1 MPKKTDNIKAM
12 AVSGRVWRLR
22 VNPSM
27 MSKLSIP
34 LMIAPIKK
42 YSGFFSPVRIN
53 AKQTPGRTLCET
65 ASPMSARLRKKV
77 KHPTMADIPQR
88 ITDPT
93 TTNRTFGSRR
103 SKKSIRFW
111 DVIFR
116 ALESYVHEV
125 DHLLEKAQLVCRCML
140 LSRARQ

>member
-1 MPKKTDNIKAM
+1 MPKNTDNINAM

-27 MSKLSIP
+27 MIKLSIP

-53 AKQTPGRTLCET
+53 AKQTPGSTLCET
-65 ASPMSARLRKKV
+65 ASPMSARLRRKV

-88 ITDPT
+88 IIDPA
-93 TTNRTFGSRR
+93 TTNRTFGSRS
-103 SKKSIRFW
+103 SKKSSRFW
-111 DVIFR
+111 MVIFR
-116 ALESYVHEV
+116 ELESYVPEV
-125 DHLLEKAQLVCRCML
+125 GHLLVKAQLIYHCML
-140 LSRARQ
+140 LSKARR